1 MKMMLRRLAIVVCV
15 ALALLS
21 AAYAFAVLRTHSG
34 TGFWKVWLVLAVVFA
49 LLAIGI
55 ACHWWAALPRIIRG
69 AIIAVVAIG
78 IVAFCT
84 IEGCIIGNM
93 NAQGEPDLDYVIV
106 LGAQVRESGP
116 SKALRYRLDR
126 TIDYLEE
133 NPDTICI
140 VSGGQ
145 GHNEPFSEAQG
156 MADYLQKHEIAE
168 NRIIQESKSESTM
181 ENIVNSKKLMRQENA
196 SVGIVTMIPHLSCL
210 ADRTC
215 QWSEAGAGHRGNVPR
230 RTCWS
235 TIWSVSSSP
244 KSNSCSHKRQ
254 SAFQCPSSLRKM
266 RAARQPFLLRQ
277 GCECG
282 PLFRSGTGRVQPTLE
297 AGPFRVGFQQSS
309 EQYGGGVSVA

>member
-15 ALALLS
+15 TLALLS

-116 SKALRYRLDR
+116 SKALRYAGQNHRLSGGESG
-126 TIDYLEE
+126 YH
-133 NPDTICI
+133 CI

-145 GHNEPFSEAQG
+145 GHNEPFAEAQG
-156 MADYLQKHEIAE
+156 MADYLQKHGIAE

-196 SVGIVTMIPHLSCL
+196 SVGIVTNDFHMFRALQIAHANGLKQ
-210 ADRTC
+210 A
-215 QWSEAGAGHRGNVPR
+215 QGIAA
-230 RTCWS
+230 
-235 TIWSVSSSP
+235 SSP
-244 KSNSCSHKRQ
+244 KDMLVNNMVREFFAEIK
-254 SAFQCPSSLRKM
+254 
-266 RAARQPFLLRQ
+266 FL
-277 GCECG
+277 
-282 PLFRSGTGRVQPTLE
+282 FS
-297 AGPFRVGFQQSS
+297 
-309 EQYGGGVSVA
+309 

>member
-15 ALALLS
+15 TLALLS

-69 AIIAVVAIG
+69 AIIAVAAIG

-156 MADYLQKHEIAE
+156 MADYLQKHGIAE
-168 NRIIQESKSESTM
+168 RSPSRNPLWRTSSTAR
-181 ENIVNSKKLMRQENA
+181 S
-196 SVGIVTMIPHLSCL
+196 SC
-210 ADRTC
+210 
-215 QWSEAGAGHRGNVPR
+215 GR
-230 RTCWS
+230 RTLR
-235 TIWSVSSSP
+235 SVSSPMIST
-244 KSNSCSHKRQ
+244 CSVP
-254 SAFQCPSSLRKM
+254 C
-266 RAARQPFLLRQ
+266 
-277 GCECG
+277 
-282 PLFRSGTGRVQPTLE
+282 RSHMPMV
-297 AGPFRVGFQQSS
+297 
-309 EQYGGGVSVA
+309 

>member
-1 MKMMLRRLAIVVCV
+1 M
-15 ALALLS
+15 
-21 AAYAFAVLRTHSG
+21 
-34 TGFWKVWLVLAVVFA
+34 
-49 LLAIGI
+49 
-55 ACHWWAALPRIIRG
+55 
-69 AIIAVVAIG
+69 VAIG

-145 GHNEPFSEAQG
+145 GHNEPFAEAQG
-156 MADYLQKHEIAE
+156 MADYLQKHGIAE

-196 SVGIVTMIPHLSCL
+196 SVGIVTNDFHMFRALQIAHANGLKQAQGIAAS
-210 ADRTC
+210 
-215 QWSEAGAGHRGNVPR
+215 SR

-254 SAFQCPSSLRKM
+254 SAFQCPSLLRKM
-266 RAARQPFLLRQ
+266 RAARQPFLLQQ

>member
-126 TIDYLEE
+126 TID
-133 NPDTICI
+133 
-140 VSGGQ
+140 
-145 GHNEPFSEAQG
+145 
-156 MADYLQKHEIAE
+156 
-168 NRIIQESKSESTM
+168 RKS
-181 ENIVNSKKLMRQENA
+181 V
-196 SVGIVTMIPHLSCL
+196 V
-210 ADRTC
+210 
-215 QWSEAGAGHRGNVPR
+215 
-230 RTCWS
+230 
-235 TIWSVSSSP
+235 
-244 KSNSCSHKRQ
+244 
-254 SAFQCPSSLRKM
+254 
-266 RAARQPFLLRQ
+266 
-277 GCECG
+277 
-282 PLFRSGTGRVQPTLE
+282 
-297 AGPFRVGFQQSS
+297 
-309 EQYGGGVSVA
+309 

>member
-1 MKMMLRRLAIVVCV
+1 M
-15 ALALLS
+15 LS

-116 SKALRYRLDR
+116 SKALRYRL
-126 TIDYLEE
+126 
-133 NPDTICI
+133 
-140 VSGGQ
+140 
-145 GHNEPFSEAQG
+145 
-156 MADYLQKHEIAE
+156 
-168 NRIIQESKSESTM
+168 ESKSESTM

-196 SVGIVTMIPHLSCL
+196 SVGIVTNDFHMFRALQIAHANGLKQ
-210 ADRTC
+210 A
-215 QWSEAGAGHRGNVPR
+215 QGIAA
-230 RTCWS
+230 
-235 TIWSVSSSP
+235 SSP
-244 KSNSCSHKRQ
+244 KDMLVNNMVREFFAEIK
-254 SAFQCPSSLRKM
+254 
-266 RAARQPFLLRQ
+266 FL
-277 GCECG
+277 
-282 PLFRSGTGRVQPTLE
+282 FS
-297 AGPFRVGFQQSS
+297 
-309 EQYGGGVSVA
+309 

>member
-145 GHNEPFSEAQG
+145 GHNEPFAEAQG
-156 MADYLQKHEIAE
+156 M
-168 NRIIQESKSESTM
+168 IICRSMGLRKTASSRSPSRNPLWRTSSTAR
-181 ENIVNSKKLMRQENA
+181 S
-196 SVGIVTMIPHLSCL
+196 SC
-210 ADRTC
+210 
-215 QWSEAGAGHRGNVPR
+215 GR
-230 RTCWS
+230 RTLR
-235 TIWSVSSSP
+235 SVSSPMIST
-244 KSNSCSHKRQ
+244 CSVP
-254 SAFQCPSSLRKM
+254 C
-266 RAARQPFLLRQ
+266 
-277 GCECG
+277 
-282 PLFRSGTGRVQPTLE
+282 RSHMPMV
-297 AGPFRVGFQQSS
+297 
-309 EQYGGGVSVA
+309 

>member
-15 ALALLS
+15 ALSLLS

-145 GHNEPFSEAQG
+145 GHNEPFAEAQG
-156 MADYLQKHEIAE
+156 MADYLQKHGIAE

-196 SVGIVTMIPHLSCL
+196 SVGIVTNDFHMFRALQIAHANGLKQ
-210 ADRTC
+210 A
-215 QWSEAGAGHRGNVPR
+215 QGIAA
-230 RTCWS
+230 
-235 TIWSVSSSP
+235 SSP
-244 KSNSCSHKRQ
+244 KDMLVNNMVREFFAEIK
-254 SAFQCPSSLRKM
+254 
-266 RAARQPFLLRQ
+266 FL
-277 GCECG
+277 
-282 PLFRSGTGRVQPTLE
+282 FS
-297 AGPFRVGFQQSS
+297 
-309 EQYGGGVSVA
+309 

>member
-156 MADYLQKHEIAE
+156 MACRSMGLRKTASSRSPSR
-168 NRIIQESKSESTM
+168 NPLWRTSSTAR
-181 ENIVNSKKLMRQENA
+181 SLC
-196 SVGIVTMIPHLSCL
+196 G
-210 ADRTC
+210 
-215 QWSEAGAGHRGNVPR
+215 R
-230 RTCWS
+230 RTLR
-235 TIWSVSSSP
+235 SVSSPMIST
-244 KSNSCSHKRQ
+244 CSVP
-254 SAFQCPSSLRKM
+254 C
-266 RAARQPFLLRQ
+266 
-277 GCECG
+277 
-282 PLFRSGTGRVQPTLE
+282 RSHMPMV
-297 AGPFRVGFQQSS
+297 
-309 EQYGGGVSVA
+309 

>member
-55 ACHWWAALPRIIRG
+55 ACHWWVALPRIIRG

-116 SKALRYRLDR
+116 S
-126 TIDYLEE
+126 TI
-133 NPDTICI
+133 T
-140 VSGGQ
+140 
-145 GHNEPFSEAQG
+145 
-156 MADYLQKHEIAE
+156 
-168 NRIIQESKSESTM
+168 
-181 ENIVNSKKLMRQENA
+181 
-196 SVGIVTMIPHLSCL
+196 
-210 ADRTC
+210 
-215 QWSEAGAGHRGNVPR
+215 
-230 RTCWS
+230 
-235 TIWSVSSSP
+235 
-244 KSNSCSHKRQ
+244 
-254 SAFQCPSSLRKM
+254 
-266 RAARQPFLLRQ
+266 
-277 GCECG
+277 
-282 PLFRSGTGRVQPTLE
+282 
-297 AGPFRVGFQQSS
+297 
-309 EQYGGGVSVA
+309 